1 MQRRELCFAQIVV
14 PKLMITPDFV
24 QIVELRQPE
33 ELRSRGSRQSMPSLA
48 DRLLIVIRKDRLLL
62 LHTDSRHRT
71 LL

>member
-1 MQRRELCFAQIVV
+1 
-14 PKLMITPDFV
+14 MITPDFV
-24 QIVELRQPE
+24 QIVELRQPK

-48 DRLLIVIRKDRLLL
+48 DRLLIVSRKDRLLL